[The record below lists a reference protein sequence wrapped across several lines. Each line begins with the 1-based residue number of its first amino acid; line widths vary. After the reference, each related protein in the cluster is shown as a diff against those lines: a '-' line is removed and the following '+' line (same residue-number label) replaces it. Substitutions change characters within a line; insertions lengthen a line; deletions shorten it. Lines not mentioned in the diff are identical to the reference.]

1 MVVWSGCDPG
11 MSRGGGVDK
20 DWMQFDVYLE
30 NPGLEEAPRE
40 NKFVGDI
47 SLFGRED

>member
-11 MSRGGGVDK
+11 MSRGGGVDNI
-20 DWMQFDVYLE
+20 QFDVYLE

-47 SLFGRED
+47 SRFGREG